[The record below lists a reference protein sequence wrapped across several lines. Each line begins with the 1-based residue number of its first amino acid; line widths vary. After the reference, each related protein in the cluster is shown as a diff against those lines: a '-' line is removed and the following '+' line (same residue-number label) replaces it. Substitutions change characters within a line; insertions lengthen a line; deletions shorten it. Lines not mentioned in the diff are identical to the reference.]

1 MFLTK
6 INKMFLC
13 MTLVLCSFVYT
24 QTVSIGFGVVDP
36 DAGSMELTIDTPV
49 DVAGFQF
56 DVLGTTLSLA
66 TGGIAEDSKSR
77 KEVTHRN
84 QRCFG

>member
-13 MTLVLCSFVYT
+13 ISLVLCSFVYT
-24 QTVSIGFGVVDP
+24 QTVSIGFGIVDA

-49 DVAGFQF
+49 DVAGFQLT
-56 DVLGTTLSLA
+56 VLDNPNPVVA
-66 TGGIAEDSKSR
+66 
-77 KEVTHRN
+77 
-84 QRCFG
+84 FP